1 MACPQHISHLFQKL
15 CFVSMSLLG
24 KDSSSV
30 LQEVMVFFFFFQFAL
45 GFSDLLDTAAR
56 ADAKAVSSW
65 KITMVQYL
73 CVRISLQKLMKTFF
87 KAVPQN
93 KVQLKFR
100 NHIYFRKAE
109 INQTIY
115 LSMFYLFLLV
125 ATVYCFPTTHTL
137 TPVIPGR

>member
-15 CFVSMSLLG
+15 FFVSMSLLG

-30 LQEVMVFFFFFQFAL
+30 LQRSWFFFFFQFAL
-45 GFSDLLDTAAR
+45 GFSDLLYTAAH

-87 KAVPQN
+87 KAVPPN

-125 ATVYCFPTTHTL
+125 ATVYCFPNIHTL
-137 TPVIPGR
+137 TPIIPGR